1 MKLIKEAKRLQQ
13 LAGITEITI
22 NKPGE
27 NNTKALGV
35 LFHKDNDGDYVWDH
49 DAMAALI
56 KKMGYEDWF
65 ELEKEITHYTSPGDE
80 DEMDTFKQQTGNPNL
95 QLDDL
100 TIGMYKEKIRNE
112 FFINEITINKPRIKP
127 FGVVIEAVD
136 DDNPEGLEVLVLGQY
151 NDTIKD
157 VWGDLSNTDI
167 EFTFSDS
174 DNQFSNLLEFL
185 KIKHIPHET
194 TEYNEW
200 DEIRIRIPVK
210 YFNIKLND
218 EIKRMYPSLENTLSK
233 ITQWN

>member
-112 FFINEITINKPRIKP
+112 FLMSILIKI
-127 FGVVIEAVD
+127 GRD
-136 DDNPEGLEVLVLGQY
+136 QGKLGG
-151 NDTIKD
+151 IKKQ
-157 VWGDLSNTDI
+157 LFDI
-167 EFTFSDS
+167 AE
-174 DNQFSNLLEFL
+174 NL
-185 KIKHIPHET
+185 K
-194 TEYNEW
+194 
-200 DEIRIRIPVK
+200 
-210 YFNIKLND
+210 
-218 EIKRMYPSLENTLSK
+218 EIKEFRNAK
-233 ITQWN
+233 IIFDVDPA